1 MNRSTLN
8 SANSLNSISTLSKS
22 KPNLLLPFGTISN
35 FIDNNRIDIFRNNYI
50 KCIDSHFYPKILN
63 DLENKSYSSSSSK
76 NKKKFKKI
84 KSIWIHRKISRIP
97 YSLKNEEAQ
106 KLIFINEKIKNK
118 KLSKYSSQPID
129 KTYNNDL
136 SYNNINYSP
145 KKKNKQI
152 SYFLESENNKF
163 KQKFYFKEDKGRKVF
178 NLYLDYDIIEKS
190 NELNDQLIENSFDM
204 DQETDEDNLEFG
216 DNICISDIQK
226 GCELIAEDPNIIS
239 YIKHKQANIK

>member
-35 FIDNNRIDIFRNNYI
+35 FIDKNSIDIFPNNYI
-50 KCIDSHFYPKILN
+50 KYIDSHFYPKILN

-145 KKKNKQI
+145 KKQNKQI

-163 KQKFYFKEDKGRKVF
+163 KQKFYFKED
-178 NLYLDYDIIEKS
+178 
-190 NELNDQLIENSFDM
+190 
-204 DQETDEDNLEFG
+204 
-216 DNICISDIQK
+216 
-226 GCELIAEDPNIIS
+226 
-239 YIKHKQANIK
+239 